1 MLKED
6 LKDSQEQAERYK
18 MKMAEQNS
26 ELLLA
31 NEQKKQL
38 EELCEKLDGKVKETS
53 HEYIIR
59 LERYIEDV
67 KEFVWHREAEA
78 ENEGTQKSLKQL
90 QNMVDGLKQAYKADK
105 EIVERK
111 VVRVTSYMNEI
122 LQRHEQL
129 LTAYKLIMWKT
140 GIGSQTDESIERDF
154 AITLPPIEDIK
165 SEQMKERNDLKTK
178 LYLSEQNVKDLNEKI
193 DKLKDRLKEARNDK
207 HEERDTG
214 GGDVSFKSLR
224 KDMRNFTVNVQLEL
238 EQERAQLLTRCT
250 LAEQQVAEY
259 EEFMETYIRRYQ
271 QEIMKL
277 RKMLSEAG
285 RAHSADGALGLEYR
299 GPRPLPPLQDDK
311 KLRTRYMDM
320 RY

>member
-207 HEERDTG
+207 HEER
-214 GGDVSFKSLR
+214 
-224 KDMRNFTVNVQLEL
+224 
-238 EQERAQLLTRCT
+238 
-250 LAEQQVAEY
+250 
-259 EEFMETYIRRYQ
+259 
-271 QEIMKL
+271 
-277 RKMLSEAG
+277 
-285 RAHSADGALGLEYR
+285 
-299 GPRPLPPLQDDK
+299 
-311 KLRTRYMDM
+311 
-320 RY
+320 